1 MLDREPAAQAPAGI
15 GLVAEEEF
23 HNALELPKSV
33 RIERSRD
40 APRPCAP
47 TMGVSTSLDTNGRGV
62 KLLRSTLHRLQHRR
76 PQFGDPHSRY
86 APRRHPFSP
95 EDRRCGA

>member
-62 KLLRSTLHRLQHRR
+62 KLLGSPLHRLQHSP
-76 PQFGDPHSRY
+76 PQFGDPP
-86 APRRHPFSP
+86 ALFAARRDHL
-95 EDRRCGA
+95 RIVRKRVR